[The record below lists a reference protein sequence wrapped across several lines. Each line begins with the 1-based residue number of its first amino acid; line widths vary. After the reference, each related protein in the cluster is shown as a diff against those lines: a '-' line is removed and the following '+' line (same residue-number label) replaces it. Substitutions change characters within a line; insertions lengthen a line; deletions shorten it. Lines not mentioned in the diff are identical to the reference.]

1 MSHND
6 TAALPEARQAW
17 SRSAGLRPSTV
28 LIRPTRGL
36 FTLDLAGLWQYREL
50 LGFLIWRDVKVRY
63 KQTLIGAAWVLLQ
76 PLLTM
81 VILTI
86 VFGRFAGMPSD
97 GLPYPLF
104 AFAALLPWTYVA
116 QSVTWGG
123 SSLVRNAKLIS
134 KVYFPRLIIPVA
146 SVATPLVD
154 LGLSFAALVGL
165 MAWYGVAP
173 TWRVLAIPA
182 FLLLAVL
189 TAMAASLCLSALNVR
204 YRDVGYAIPFLIQ
217 VWMYASPVAYP
228 VNLVPD
234 RWRLLYGLN
243 PIAGVIQGFR
253 WALLGGDTPDIRV
266 IGVSAGMVVVGLVIG
281 VIFFRYME
289 RTFADIV

>member
-6 TAALPEARQAW
+6 TVAIPEDRAGW
-17 SRSAGLRPSTV
+17 SRSAGLRPSRV

-36 FTLDLAGLWQYREL
+36 FTLDLPGIWQYREL
-50 LGFLIWRDVKVRY
+50 LGFLIWRDIKVRY

-217 VWMYASPVAYP
+217 MWMYASPVAYP

-266 IGVSAGMVVVGLVIG
+266 IGVSAGMVVVWLVIG

>member
-1 MSHND
+1 MNL
-6 TAALPEARQAW
+6 LP
-17 SRSAGLRPSTV
+17 SREGSPSRGPQPSTV

-36 FTLDLAGLWQYREL
+36 FTFDLPGIWQYREL

-81 VILTI
+81 GILTI
-86 VFGRFAGMPSD
+86 VFGRFARMPSD

-104 AFAALLPWTYVA
+104 AFAALLPWMYVA
-116 QSVTWGG
+116 QSVAWGG
-123 SSLVRNAKLIS
+123 SSLVRNAKLIG

-154 LGLSFAALVGL
+154 LGLSFGALLGL

-173 TWRVLAIPA
+173 TWRVLALPA

-189 TAMAASLCLSALNVR
+189 TAIATSLCLSALNVR

-228 VNLVPD
+228 VSLVPD
-234 RWRLLYGLN
+234 RWRFLYGLN
-243 PIAGVIQGFR
+243 PLAGVIQGFR
-253 WALLGGDTPDIRV
+253 WALLVGDAPDFRV
-266 IGVSAGMVVVGLVIG
+266 MAVSAGMVVAWLVIA
-281 VIFFRYME
+281 VTFFRHME